1 MKVAIIGGSGFI
13 GTHLAKTLGD
23 DVDFTIF
30 DIKESATF
38 ARKTVHCDVRD
49 AELLKQELADFDSV
63 ILLAAEHKDNIRPV
77 SLYYDVNVQG
87 LQNVLD
93 AMDHNNINN
102 IVFTSSVAIYGM
114 NRASPP
120 NEKTK
125 PAPFN
130 DYGQSKLDAEHLL
143 NKWTTADASKNAL
156 IVRPT
161 VVFGE
166 NNRGNV
172 YNLLRQIHSGKFLM
186 VGNGKNEKSMA
197 YVENLVAFM
206 NYMLAKGW
214 QGTEVFNY
222 IDKPDLNMNVL
233 ADTVFRHLSKRRL
246 PVHVPYGLGIV
257 LGTTLDQVGR
267 ILGKEFP
274 LSAIRV
280 KKFCSTT
287 VFDATKVF
295 AGGFQAP
302 FSLIQGLEKTLRADF
317 SND

>member
-1 MKVAIIGGSGFI
+1 MKIAIIGGSGFI
-13 GTHLAKTLGD
+13 GTHLAKTLVGN
-23 DVDFTIF
+23 VEFTIF
-30 DIKESATF
+30 DIKKSTTF
-38 ARKTVHCDVRD
+38 ADKTILCDVRD
-49 AELLKQELADFDSV
+49 ADLLKKELVGFDSV

-93 AMDHNNINN
+93 AMDHNMIHN

-120 NEKTK
+120 NEKTE

-130 DYGQSKLDAEHLL
+130 DYGQSKLDAERLL
-143 NKWTTADASKNAL
+143 NKWTAAGGIKNAL
-156 IVRPT
+156 ILRPT

-197 YVENLVAFM
+197 YVENLVAFI
-206 NYMLAKGW
+206 NYMLAKEW

-246 PVHVPYGLGIV
+246 PLHVPYGLGII
-257 LGTTLDQVGR
+257 LGSTLDKVSR
-267 ILGKEFP
+267 LVGKEFP

-295 AGGFQAP
+295 AGGFEAP
-302 FSLIQGLEKTLRADF
+302 YSLIQGLEKTLRVDF